1 MTVKARLR
9 PLSFSAPFHRAV
21 VLLTPKAINKKLLY
35 CIRVNMLVGRYVI
48 LRSGEN
54 IVYVQSIV
62 IRCYVH
68 FYQFCQFVS
77 LELAECPYHM
87 YLALDLIF

>member
-1 MTVKARLR
+1 
-9 PLSFSAPFHRAV
+9 
-21 VLLTPKAINKKLLY
+21 
-35 CIRVNMLVGRYVI
+35 MLVGRYVI